1 MKPLLL
7 VLALAALPID
17 TAAQLIS
24 LKTVP
29 VARGEQFNIFPSRNL
44 SMGGVSIA
52 LDDYL
57 LDPFVNPAKGGR
69 LAQSEFFSSPTVY
82 TIGENGGAA
91 RSLPVGALF
100 GSAGWFGGG
109 IVAMQQIDMGGR
121 GFFQPF
127 FQIDP
132 IVTVPLPPRNAV
144 SDLSSTNKYFQAM
157 VGRKF
162 ADGRLALAASAM
174 FADLNAVDGTE
185 NLYGGA
191 WSIDQYGHMEDYR
204 LGFTAALPG
213 ERTLEA
219 VLVHNRFSM
228 THDVTFVDWVLT
240 DSTNWY
246 WTPTV
251 RDERNLDK
259 TRSWG
264 AHLGYVQPL
273 RDSNWR
279 IGGILTVNRK
289 QHPKIPNYVLQ
300 NIPRD
305 PGHSWAYNIGVGISK
320 QEGPTTFGL
329 DLVYEPAVSHTWQEA
344 EGPTTTANGSI
355 IPDKGKTIEN
365 RFNFSNASVNMGL
378 TREVKKFAFQLG
390 LRVKGYDY
398 RLRQRDNVELTSRT
412 QEEQWMEWTPTWGA
426 RVTFADLELRYVGR
440 ATSGN
445 GFPSI
450 NFFGGGRDI
459 ALAQSADLVLAPDGP
474 LTLREATVVT
484 HQIAISLP
492 FR

>member
-1 MKPLLL
+1 
-7 VLALAALPID
+7 
-17 TAAQLIS
+17 
-24 LKTVP
+24 
-29 VARGEQFNIFPSRNL
+29 
-44 SMGGVSIA
+44 
-52 LDDYL
+52 
-57 LDPFVNPAKGGR
+57 
-69 LAQSEFFSSPTVY
+69 
-82 TIGENGGAA
+82 
-91 RSLPVGALF
+91 
-100 GSAGWFGGG
+100 
-109 IVAMQQIDMGGR
+109 
-121 GFFQPF
+121 
-127 FQIDP
+127 
-132 IVTVPLPPRNAV
+132 
-144 SDLSSTNKYFQAM
+144 
-157 VGRKF
+157 
-162 ADGRLALAASAM
+162 
-174 FADLNAVDGTE
+174 
-185 NLYGGA
+185 
-191 WSIDQYGHMEDYR
+191 
-204 LGFTAALPG
+204 
-213 ERTLEA
+213 
-219 VLVHNRFSM
+219 M